1 MAITAATLGQLQ
13 RLCND
18 RDLLSIVHM
27 MRLRLRLEPTGTE
40 VEVEVEA
47 SAPLAASNYT
57 LMVNNSNNNSN
68 NNNKTGYNGTTCS
81 ARCQHYKE
89 IVITIMAQ

>member
-1 MAITAATLGQLQ
+1 
-13 RLCND
+13 
-18 RDLLSIVHM
+18 
-27 MRLRLRLEPTGTE
+27 MRLTLRLGLGLLLMRGFK
-40 VEVEVEA
+40 A

-57 LMVNNSNNNSN
+57 LMVNNYYNNNNNSSRRN
-68 NNNKTGYNGTTCS
+68 NDKTYS